1 MAFIF
6 VMLSHLSITEEFKVS
21 DTGKT
26 GVWLFF
32 ILSAFLLSSYF
43 LAAPE
48 RSKNIWEWLN
58 YLIRRILRVYPLYI
72 LVLLFNF
79 FFFRLGGINEGNLT
93 NHILLNDGVAH
104 FWTIP
109 VEI

>member
-1 MAFIF
+1 MNLLGKNGKLPELDGIRGMAFIF

-43 LAAPE
+43 LAAPTVPE
-48 RSKNIWEWLN
+48 TS
-58 YLIRRILRVYPLYI
+58 
-72 LVLLFNF
+72 
-79 FFFRLGGINEGNLT
+79 GNGST
-93 NHILLNDGVAH
+93 
-104 FWTIP
+104 TS
-109 VEI
+109 